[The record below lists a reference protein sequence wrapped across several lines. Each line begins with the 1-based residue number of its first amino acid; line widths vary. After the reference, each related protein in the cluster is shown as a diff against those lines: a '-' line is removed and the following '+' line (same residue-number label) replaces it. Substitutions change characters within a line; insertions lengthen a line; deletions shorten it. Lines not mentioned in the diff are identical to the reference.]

1 MTLDFF
7 LKWQADGNVSL
18 PNALLDNY
26 RELQIDHEELVLI
39 IQIKRYIDAGINFP
53 TVTSLAQVM
62 DESEEQI
69 YNSIHG
75 LIQKKILSIKQ
86 SKNKNE
92 RSHDHYSLDLLWEKL
107 YHHLLQKHQNKQ
119 RNQDITEASDLIQI
133 FESEFGRPLT
143 PMEIEKLGAWI
154 NQDRYSPQLIEI
166 ALKEA
171 VLNQVYNFN
180 YIDRILR
187 NWEKKNIKTAQ
198 DVKREQ
204 EKFNNYQSKKNNK
217 GQDAAIQK
225 EVPIF
230 NWLDGEKNKK

>member
-119 RNQDITEASDLIQI
+119 RNQDITEANDLIQI

>member
-1 MTLDFF
+1 M
-7 LKWQADGNVSL
+7 
-18 PNALLDNY
+18 
-26 RELQIDHEELVLI
+26 E
-39 IQIKRYIDAGINFP
+39 
-53 TVTSLAQVM
+53 
-62 DESEEQI
+62 
-69 YNSIHG
+69 
-75 LIQKKILSIKQ
+75 
-86 SKNKNE
+86 NKNTLRE
-92 RSHDHYSLDLLWEKL
+92 ESISFAVAVSDICDNISGCSVYNNQLLRASSSIGANI
-107 YHHLLQKHQNKQ
+107 H
-119 RNQDITEASDLIQI
+119 EAKYAQSRADFIHK
-133 FESEFGRPLT
+133 S
-143 PMEIEKLGAWI
+143 
-154 NQDRYSPQLIEI
+154 EI

-230 NWLDGEKNKK
+230 NWLDGKKKKK